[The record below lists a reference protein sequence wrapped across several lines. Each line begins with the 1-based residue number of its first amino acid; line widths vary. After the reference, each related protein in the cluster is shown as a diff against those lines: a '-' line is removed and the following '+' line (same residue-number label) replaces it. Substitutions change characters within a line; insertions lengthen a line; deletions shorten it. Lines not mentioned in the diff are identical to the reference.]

1 MKININMKK
10 SGMKQRK
17 GMALLFAGILM
28 FTAITSGC
36 GKKDIDYDSVQQ
48 EETTQ
53 TGLDANGDSGTV
65 SAGYDIPES
74 CHQMIDPAD
83 SELESIEIAAD
94 RIQTF
99 DTSGTIRE
107 YVKKRKRTPE
117 YKEKVVNAVFDRDI
131 QLSGEKAKTKADIE
145 NELDAAKQEDE
156 DAKARKENGEALFEE
171 QYTDEIKRLEKML
184 DAASEDGAAAIDYS
198 ADLYKGIRND
208 IEFELGFPCA
218 EYPMAHFKMTQS
230 LIQYRPQDGASE
242 VDMIQLPMMSVEE
255 YKEQSA
261 SMETGT
267 ESSQGNGQDGTT
279 EEETEAMVHDNKCIY
294 SVDEAKMIADDFL
307 LDLGISDVQVKGV
320 SDLMW
325 AYYDDSGN
333 PVGASEWDGYIFLY
347 GRAAGTQMVA
357 DYAYYDTDYL
367 SGEDGDIELDL
378 PHESYTIYVDGNGV
392 INAGWKDYL
401 EPTGQTDSVTLLSFD
416 EMIQKAEK
424 AIPEFYKKYKT
435 GYREVIF
442 DHLELG
448 YCLRQTEDQD
458 TYCFVPA
465 WIFSRHEEA
474 DNDHDDPYTS
484 QLVILDAVTGDLIDP
499 VLLSESLNITADEDW
514 GFIAEN

>member
-1 MKININMKK
+1 MKNKRL
-10 SGMKQRK
+10 RK
-17 GMALLFAGILM
+17 ETAWLVVGTLM
-28 FTAITSGC
+28 VSMMLAGC
-36 GKKDIDYDSVQQ
+36 GKKNVDYDIDGSS
-48 EETTQ
+48 
-53 TGLDANGDSGTV
+53 GNKDSGTV
-65 SAGYDIPES
+65 SAGYGIPES
-74 CHQMIDPAD
+74 CHQTIDSAD
-83 SELESIEIAAD
+83 SELKTIEIAAD
-94 RIQTF
+94 QIQTF

-145 NELDAAKQEDE
+145 NELDAAKQEYE
-156 DAKARKENGEALFEE
+156 DAKARKENGEAIFEE

-184 DAASEDGAAAIDYS
+184 AAASDDGASLIDYS

-230 LIQYRPQDGASE
+230 LIQYRPQNGASE
-242 VDMIQLPMMSVEE
+242 VDMIRLPMMSVEE

-261 SMETGT
+261 AMKTGT
-267 ESSQGNGQDGTT
+267 WSSEENGKDETT
-279 EEETEAMVHDNKCIY
+279 EEETEAVVHDNKCIY

-307 LDLGISDVQVKGV
+307 SDLGISDVQVKGV

-333 PVGASEWDGYIFLY
+333 PAGVSEWDGYIFLY
-347 GRAAGTQMVA
+347 GRAAGTQPVA

-367 SGEDGDIELDL
+367 SGEDDAIELDL
-378 PHESYTIYVDGNGV
+378 PSESHTIYVDGNGV
-392 INAGWKDYL
+392 INASWKDYL
-401 EPTGQTDSVTLLSFD
+401 EPTGQTESVTMLSFD

-448 YCLRQTEDQD
+448 YCLRQTENQD

-465 WIFSRHEEA
+465 WIFSRQEEA

-484 QLVILDAVTGDLIDP
+484 QLVIVDAVTGEIIDP
-499 VLLSESLNITADEDW
+499 VALSDSLNIAADEDW
-514 GFIAEN
+514 GFTAMD

>member
-17 GMALLFAGILM
+17 GMVLLFAGTLM

-74 CHQMIDPAD
+74 CHQTIDPAD

-131 QLSGEKAKTKADIE
+131 QLSGEKAKTKDDIQK
-145 NELDAAKQEDE
+145 ELDAAKQEYE
-156 DAKARKENGEALFEE
+156 DAKARKENGEAIFEE
-171 QYTDEIKRLEKML
+171 QYTDEIKRLEKMI
-184 DAASEDGAAAIDYS
+184 DAASKDGVAAVDYS

-261 SMETGT
+261 AMETGT
-267 ESSQGNGQDGTT
+267 KSSAIVFASST
-279 EEETEAMVHDNKCIY
+279 E
-294 SVDEAKMIADDFL
+294 
-307 LDLGISDVQVKGV
+307 
-320 SDLMW
+320 
-325 AYYDDSGN
+325 
-333 PVGASEWDGYIFLY
+333 
-347 GRAAGTQMVA
+347 
-357 DYAYYDTDYL
+357 
-367 SGEDGDIELDL
+367 
-378 PHESYTIYVDGNGV
+378 
-392 INAGWKDYL
+392 
-401 EPTGQTDSVTLLSFD
+401 
-416 EMIQKAEK
+416 
-424 AIPEFYKKYKT
+424 
-435 GYREVIF
+435 
-442 DHLELG
+442 
-448 YCLRQTEDQD
+448 
-458 TYCFVPA
+458 
-465 WIFSRHEEA
+465 
-474 DNDHDDPYTS
+474 
-484 QLVILDAVTGDLIDP
+484 
-499 VLLSESLNITADEDW
+499 
-514 GFIAEN
+514 

>member
-17 GMALLFAGILM
+17 GMALLFAGTLM

-74 CHQMIDPAD
+74 CHQTIDPAD

-145 NELDAAKQEDE
+145 NELDAAKQEYE
-156 DAKARKENGEALFEE
+156 DAKARKENGEAIFEE

-198 ADLYKGIRND
+198 ADL
-208 IEFELGFPCA
+208 
-218 EYPMAHFKMTQS
+218 
-230 LIQYRPQDGASE
+230 
-242 VDMIQLPMMSVEE
+242 
-255 YKEQSA
+255 
-261 SMETGT
+261 
-267 ESSQGNGQDGTT
+267 
-279 EEETEAMVHDNKCIY
+279 
-294 SVDEAKMIADDFL
+294 
-307 LDLGISDVQVKGV
+307 
-320 SDLMW
+320 
-325 AYYDDSGN
+325 
-333 PVGASEWDGYIFLY
+333 
-347 GRAAGTQMVA
+347 
-357 DYAYYDTDYL
+357 
-367 SGEDGDIELDL
+367 
-378 PHESYTIYVDGNGV
+378 
-392 INAGWKDYL
+392 
-401 EPTGQTDSVTLLSFD
+401 
-416 EMIQKAEK
+416 
-424 AIPEFYKKYKT
+424 
-435 GYREVIF
+435 
-442 DHLELG
+442 
-448 YCLRQTEDQD
+448 
-458 TYCFVPA
+458 
-465 WIFSRHEEA
+465 
-474 DNDHDDPYTS
+474 
-484 QLVILDAVTGDLIDP
+484 
-499 VLLSESLNITADEDW
+499 
-514 GFIAEN
+514 

>member
-1 MKININMKK
+1 MKK
-10 SGMKQRK
+10 SRVKQRK
-17 GMALLFAGILM
+17 GMALLFAGTLM

-74 CHQMIDPAD
+74 CHQKIDPAD

-145 NELDAAKQEDE
+145 NELDATKQEHE
-156 DAKARKENGEALFEE
+156 DAKARKENGEAIFEE

-184 DAASEDGAAAIDYS
+184 DVASEDGAAAIDYS

-294 SVDEAKMIADDFL
+294 SVDEAKTIADDFL

-465 WIFSRHEEA
+465 WIFSTHEEA

-499 VLLSESLNITADEDW
+499 VPLSESLNITADEDW

>member
-1 MKININMKK
+1 MNR
-10 SGMKQRK
+10 QRK
-17 GMALLFAGILM
+17 MMALLFAGTIML
-28 FTAITSGC
+28 TAVTSGC

-74 CHQMIDPAD
+74 CHQTIDPAD
-83 SELESIEIAAD
+83 SELEAIEIAAD

-131 QLSGEKAKTKADIE
+131 QLSGEKAKTKDDIQK
-145 NELDAAKQEDE
+145 ELDAAKQEYE
-156 DAKARKENGEALFEE
+156 AAKARKENGEAIFEE

-184 DAASEDGAAAIDYS
+184 ATASDDGASLIDYS

-294 SVDEAKMIADDFL
+294 SVDEAKTIADDFL
-307 LDLGISDVQVKGV
+307 SDLEISDVQVKGV

-333 PVGASEWDGYIFLY
+333 PAGASEWDGYIFQY
-347 GRAAGTQMVA
+347 GRAAGTQPVT

-378 PHESYTIYVDGNGV
+378 PHESYTLYVDGNGV

-401 EPTGQTDSVTLLSFD
+401 EPTGQAEPVTLLSFD

-465 WIFSRHEEA
+465 WIFSRQEAA

-484 QLVILDAVTGDLIDP
+484 QLVILDAVTGELIDP
-499 VLLSESLNITADEDW
+499 VPLSESLNIAADEDW
-514 GFIAEN
+514 GFTAEN